1 MSKKTRGR
9 SDALSHPSPNPEAA
23 HGDDANSFPESLRV
37 LQDALLPWRYRQQRE
52 WLIKLSLVLVD
63 VLVLWACFAGGRA
76 VHWMNHGL
84 GVFEGLMYWWSA
96 QGSVRTQV
104 FAAVTTAAIL
114 WLATVKGHYTPV
126 RRKAWWDEIRELL
139 VVLILAA
146 MADAVLLYLGKW
158 QFSRLWTGTTWVL
171 VVTLLPLSRLLVQR
185 TFTRRGSLAIPYV
198 IVGNPSVTHEAV
210 AALSSEPLMGYQPV
224 AWVHPPHPENCDD
237 NTSTQQ
243 LLRIEYSKATRQFL
257 QLPGPYLVVI
267 AQDNQNDAWLK
278 GLAQELMLTRDD
290 VMVAPALGGLPLLGM
305 EVSHFFSHEV
315 LLLRAR
321 NNLNR
326 RAPQFLK
333 RVFDLVTAS
342 LLLLMLSP
350 LMLWVAWQIRREDG
364 GPVFF
369 VQPRVGKGGQPF
381 LFVKFRSMV
390 ADADAALAN
399 WQQSHPELYAQYRA
413 GNFKLADDPRITRVG
428 RWIRRTSVDE
438 LPQLINVLRGDMSLV
453 GPRPLLSREL
463 PDYGPS
469 ISTYHMAR
477 PGITGLWQIS
487 GRSNTSFAQRI
498 AMDLWYVRN
507 WSLWYDFVI
516 MVRTVGVVLRQEG
529 AV

>member
-1 MSKKTRGR
+1 MS
-9 SDALSHPSPNPEAA
+9 SIDFNDNIDAKHTLAA
-23 HGDDANSFPESLRV
+23 LMVPGHHVQHQPVYVKASMI
-37 LQDALLPWRYRQQRE
+37 LLD
-52 WLIKLSLVLVD
+52 I
-63 VLVLWACFAGGRA
+63 LVLWACFFAGRA
-76 VHWMNHGL
+76 LHWFHHDAGFLDGL
-84 GVFEGLMYWWSA
+84 LHWWTA
-96 QGSVRTQV
+96 QGTIRTQV
-104 FAAVTTAAIL
+104 YVAVTTGAVV
-114 WLATVKGHYTPV
+114 WLGAVCGHYTPS
-126 RRKAWWDEIRELL
+126 RRSPWWDEIRELL
-139 VVLILAA
+139 LVLIICV
-146 MADAVLLYLGKW
+146 MADSMLLYLGKW
-158 QFSRLWTGTTWVL
+158 QYSRLWTGSTWVMAI
-171 VVTLLPLSRLLVQR
+171 VALPLARLYWQR
-185 TFTRRGSLAIPYV
+185 WLLKHNFLIQPYV
-198 IVGNPSVTHEAV
+198 LVGSPKASQEAI
-210 AALSSEPLMGYQPV
+210 AALASEPLLGYRPIALILPPCADEATTSMSGDEEQPIPRIACSDQV
-224 AWVHPPHPENCDD
+224 VN
-237 NTSTQQ
+237 
-243 LLRIEYSKATRQFL
+243 LLRK
-257 QLPGPYLVVI
+257 PGPYLVVI

-350 LMLWVAWQIRREDG
+350 LMLWVAWQIRSEDG

-381 LFVKFRSMV
+381 SFIKFRSMV

-469 ISTYHMAR
+469 ISTYRMAR

-516 MVRTVGVVLRQEG
+516 MMRTFGVVLRQEG

>member
-1 MSKKTRGR
+1 MPQKNRGR
-9 SDALSHPSPNPEAA
+9 SEALSRPSPSPKAFQDVNHSP
-23 HGDDANSFPESLRV
+23 PESLRV
-37 LQDALLPWRYRQQRE
+37 LQDALLSWRYRQQQE
-52 WLIKLSLVLVD
+52 WMVKLSLVLVD
-63 VLVLWACFAGGRA
+63 ALVLWACFLGGRA
-76 VHWMNHGL
+76 VQWMHHDQ
-84 GVFEGLMYWWSA
+84 GVLDGLMYWWSA
-96 QGSVRTQV
+96 QGNVRTQV

-126 RRKAWWDEIRELL
+126 RRKPWWDEIRELL
-139 VVLILAA
+139 LVLLVAA
-146 MADAVLLYLGKW
+146 MADAVFMYLGKW

-171 VVTLLPLSRLLVQR
+171 AMALLPLSRLVIQR
-185 TFTRRGSLAIPYV
+185 TFTRCGRLAIPYV
-198 IVGNPSVTHEAV
+198 IVGSPSVSLEAI
-210 AALSSEPLMGYQPV
+210 AALSSEPLMGYRPI
-224 AWVHPPHPENCDD
+224 AWVHPPHSKSVDD
-237 NTSTQQ
+237 NSPAPK
-243 LLRIEYSKATRQFL
+243 IINIKYSETIREFL
-257 QLPGPYLVVI
+257 QQPGPYLVVI
-267 AQDNQNDAWLK
+267 AQDNRNDAWLR
-278 GLAQELMLTRDD
+278 GLAQELMLTRSD

-305 EVSHFFSHEV
+305 EISHFFSHDL

-333 RVFDLVTAS
+333 RVFDLVMAC
-342 LLLLMLSP
+342 LLVVMLSP

-369 VQPRVGKGGQPF
+369 VQQRVGKGGK
-381 LFVKFRSMV
+381 LFSFIKFRSMV
-390 ADADAALAN
+390 VSADAALAN
-399 WQQSHPELYAQYRA
+399 WQQSHPELYARYRA
-413 GNFKLADDPRITRVG
+413 GNFKLEDDPRITRVG

-438 LPQLINVLRGDMSLV
+438 LPQLLNVLRGDMSLV

-487 GRSNTSFAQRI
+487 GRSNTTFAQRI

-516 MVRTVGVVLRQEG
+516 MMRTFGVVLRQEG